1 MQKPLKRRGMSDDVA
16 DRIRES
22 ILDGSLSP
30 GERINE
36 VELAKV
42 LSVSRGP
49 VRDAITILRQEGLLQ
64 GEWHRGSFVTE
75 FEEHDLEEIYSVR
88 FAIELVAIRALIANR
103 TDDDLLLIESHA
115 KAVDDAV
122 QRGNQREMLSAD
134 IAFHDAI
141 YERSGN
147 RRLEL
152 VWLSLR
158 SQIALLLGTRQRNH
172 DDYRTR
178 ISSEHWEL
186 FTAIRDRNGEAAEGL
201 VRDHIRTA
209 FERLRTD
216 LGADEEPASL
226 VEIHFDSPST
236 APFL

>member
-1 MQKPLKRRGMSDDVA
+1 MQKPLKRRGMCDDVA

-22 ILDGSLSP
+22 ILGGDLSP

-36 VELAKV
+36 VELAGA

-49 VRDAITILRQEGLLQ
+49 VRDAITILRQEGLLE

-75 FEEHDLEEIYSVR
+75 FSEHDLEEIYSVR

-103 TDDDLLLIESHA
+103 TDDDLALIESRA
-115 KAVDDAV
+115 KGVDDAV
-122 QRGNQREMLSAD
+122 RRGSQREMLNAD

-152 VWLSLR
+152 VWVNLR
-158 SQIALLLGTRQRNH
+158 SQIALLLVTRQRNH
-172 DDYRTR
+172 DDYRAR

-186 FTAIRDRNGEAAEGL
+186 FAAIRDCNGAAAENL

-209 FERLRTD
+209 FERVRTD
-216 LGADEEPASL
+216 IGADGDSSTL
-226 VEIHFDSPST
+226 VDIQFNSPS
-236 APFL
+236 AFPFS

>member
-1 MQKPLKRRGMSDDVA
+1 MQKPLKRRGMADDVA

-22 ILDGSLSP
+22 ILDGDLSP

-36 VELAKV
+36 VELAQA

-64 GEWHRGSFVTE
+64 GEWHRGSSVTE
-75 FEEHDLEEIYSVR
+75 FSQHDLEEIYSVR
-88 FAIELVAIRALIANR
+88 FAIELVAIRTLITNR
-103 TDDDLLLIESHA
+103 TDDDLSLIESRA

-122 QRGNQREMLSAD
+122 RLGKQREMLSAD

-152 VWLSLR
+152 VWVNLR
-158 SQIALLLGTRQRNH
+158 SQIALLLGTRQRHH
-172 DDYRTR
+172 DDYRAR
-178 ISSEHWEL
+178 ISSEHWDL
-186 FTAIRDRNGEAAEGL
+186 FAAIRDRNGEAAEDL

-209 FERLRTD
+209 FERVCAD
-216 LGADEEPASL
+216 LDVESESVSL
-226 VEIHFDSPST
+226 VEIQLS
-236 APFL
+236 